1 MKKTSKEN
9 KNTIL
14 VGGQAVMEGVMMRTP
29 KAYATAV
36 RNPEGEIITERKV
49 FTSLTKKKKICAW
62 PVIRGFV
69 SMIESMKIGM
79 ETINFSADIAFPEEA
94 KKEKSIWS
102 RIGGMLTT
110 LFAFALALGLF
121 VVAPMW
127 ITEKLFGLR
136 DSAGWFNI
144 SAGAFRIIFFLLYLV
159 IISLMKDIRRLFAYH
174 GAEHKT
180 IYAFESGEELTVENI
195 KKYSRFHPRCGTSF
209 LFISMINIII
219 IYAVLDA
226 IVISVFQT
234 SLTVQTRLLY
244 HLPFIPVVIGIGYEV
259 LKFSSRNLDKWY
271 IAWLA
276 KPGLWLQRITTRE
289 PDEGMIECAVTALQS
304 GFGDE
309 WEKYKH
315 GGFIAEAIE

>member
-1 MKKTSKEN
+1 MTNKDDQA

-36 RNPEGEIITERKV
+36 RNPQGKIVTERKS
-49 FTSLTKKKKICAW
+49 FTSLAKKKKIYGW
-62 PVIRGFV
+62 PVVRGFV

-79 ETINFSADIAFPEEA
+79 KTLNFSADIAFPEEA

-102 RIGGMLTT
+102 KITSVLST
-110 LFAFALALGLF
+110 LFAFVLALVLF
-121 VVAPMW
+121 MIAPMW

-136 DSAGWFNI
+136 DSAALFNI
-144 SAGAFRIIFFLLYLV
+144 SAGFFRIVFFLLYLL
-159 IISLMKDIRRLFAYH
+159 IISMLKDIKRLFSYH

-180 IYAFESGEELTVENI
+180 IYAFESGEELTPENI

-209 LFISMINIII
+209 LFITMISIII

-226 IVISVFQT
+226 LVMSVFQT
-234 SLTVQTRLLY
+234 ELTIQMRLLY
-244 HLPFIPVVIGIGYEV
+244 HLPFIPVVMGLAYEV

-271 IAWLA
+271 ISWMS
-276 KPGLWLQRITTRE
+276 KPGLWLQRITTKE
-289 PDEGMIECAVTALQS
+289 PDEGMIECAVAALKT
-304 GFGDE
+304 GFGEE
-309 WEKYKH
+309 WEQYR
-315 GGFIAEAIE
+315 GGKFVAEAIE